1 MSSWL
6 GWSPLKLGWRLAE
19 LTGDIAGLRG
29 ASAGMVFA
37 FHQTECSGAMTWLQQ
52 IGAAVL
58 LVVLTLCLQC
68 AGVAALISW
77 LRTVAS
83 DDIQKLRMSYSA
95 ALVMRATIAIIILQ
109 GIIILLW
116 ACCYRW
122 LCFRSWNSAFYFSAT
137 SYSTVGY
144 GDVVLPLKWRLL
156 GPLKSMMGVLMCG
169 ISVSLLFAL
178 ITRLVDKDPE
188 LRVGADN
195 DELRQRASYG

>member
-1 MSSWL
+1 ML
-6 GWSPLKLGWRLAE
+6 LLQH
-19 LTGDIAGLRG
+19 IA
-29 ASAGMVFA
+29 M
-37 FHQTECSGAMTWLQQ
+37 
-52 IGAAVL
+52 AAL

-68 AGVAALISW
+68 AGVTALISW

-83 DDIQKLRMSYSA
+83 DDIQKLSISYSA

-116 ACCYRW
+116 ACCYRR
-122 LCFRSWNSAFYFSAT
+122 LCFPSWNSAFYFSAA

-156 GPLKSMMGVLMCG
+156 GPLESIMGVMMCG

-178 ITRLVDKDPE
+178 ITRLVHKDPE
-188 LRVGADN
+188 LRIGADN
-195 DELRQRASYG
+195 DEPRQRASYG

>member
-1 MSSWL
+1 
-6 GWSPLKLGWRLAE
+6 
-19 LTGDIAGLRG
+19 
-29 ASAGMVFA
+29 
-37 FHQTECSGAMTWLQQ
+37 MTWIQQ

-77 LRTVAS
+77 LRTVALEG
-83 DDIQKLRMSYSA
+83 IQELRMSYSA

-122 LCFRSWNSAFYFSAT
+122 LCFPSWNSAFYFSAT

-144 GDVVLPLKWRLL
+144 GDVVVPLKWRLL
-156 GPLKSMMGVLMCG
+156 GPLESMMGVLMCG

-178 ITRLVDKDPE
+178 ITHLVNKSPE
-188 LRVGADN
+188 LRVGAN
-195 DELRQRASYG
+195 NGEPRQRASFG

>member
-1 MSSWL
+1 
-6 GWSPLKLGWRLAE
+6 
-19 LTGDIAGLRG
+19 
-29 ASAGMVFA
+29 
-37 FHQTECSGAMTWLQQ
+37 MTWLQQ

-77 LRTVAS
+77 VRTVAS
-83 DDIQKLRMSYSA
+83 DDIQQVRMSYSA

-109 GIIILLW
+109 GIVILLW

-144 GDVVLPLKWRLL
+144 GDVVVPLKWRLL
-156 GPLKSMMGVLMCG
+156 GPLESMMGVLMCG

-178 ITRLVDKDPE
+178 ITNLVEKDPGS
-188 LRVGADN
+188 RAGADN
-195 DELRQRASYG
+195 DKLRQRASYG

>member
-1 MSSWL
+1 
-6 GWSPLKLGWRLAE
+6 
-19 LTGDIAGLRG
+19 
-29 ASAGMVFA
+29 
-37 FHQTECSGAMTWLQQ
+37 MTWLQQ

-68 AGVAALISW
+68 AGVAALIRW

-83 DDIQKLRMSYSA
+83 GDIQELRMSYSA

-109 GIIILLW
+109 GTIILLW

-122 LCFRSWNSAFYFSAT
+122 LCILSWNSAFYFSAT
-137 SYSTVGY
+137 SCSTVGY
-144 GDVVLPLKWRLL
+144 GDLVLPLKWRLL
-156 GPLKSMMGVLMCG
+156 GPLESMMGVLMCG

-178 ITRLVDKDPE
+178 ITHLVDKDNSE

-195 DELRQRASYG
+195 DELRERASYG

>member
-1 MSSWL
+1 MS
-6 GWSPLKLGWRLAE
+6 
-19 LTGDIAGLRG
+19 
-29 ASAGMVFA
+29 F
-37 FHQTECSGAMTWLQQ
+37 LQQ

-58 LVVLTLCLQC
+58 LVVLTLGLQC
-68 AGVAALISW
+68 AGVAPLISW

-83 DDIQKLRMSYSA
+83 DDLQKLRMSHSA
-95 ALVMRATIAIIILQ
+95 ALVMRATVAIIILQ
-109 GIIILLW
+109 GTIILLW

-156 GPLKSMMGVLMCG
+156 GPLESMMGVLMCG

-178 ITRLVDKDPE
+178 ITHLVNRAPE
-188 LRVGADN
+188 LLAGADKG
-195 DELRQRASYG
+195 ELRQRASCG

>member
-1 MSSWL
+1 
-6 GWSPLKLGWRLAE
+6 
-19 LTGDIAGLRG
+19 
-29 ASAGMVFA
+29 
-37 FHQTECSGAMTWLQQ
+37 MTWLQQ

-77 LRTVAS
+77 VRTVAA
-83 DDIQKLRMSYSA
+83 DDTQKVRMSYSA

-109 GIIILLW
+109 GIVILLW
-116 ACCYRW
+116 ACCYRG
-122 LCFRSWNSAFYFSAT
+122 LCLRSWNSAFYFSAT

-156 GPLKSMMGVLMCG
+156 GPLESMMGVLMCG

-178 ITRLVDKDPE
+178 ITHLVEKDP
-188 LRVGADN
+188 RSRAGAEN
-195 DELRQRASYG
+195 QN

>member
-1 MSSWL
+1 
-6 GWSPLKLGWRLAE
+6 
-19 LTGDIAGLRG
+19 
-29 ASAGMVFA
+29 
-37 FHQTECSGAMTWLQQ
+37 MTWLQQ

-58 LVVLTLCLQC
+58 LVVSTLCVQC
-68 AGVAALISW
+68 AGVAALITW
-77 LRTVAS
+77 LRSVS
-83 DDIQKLRMSYSA
+83 GKIHKPQISYSA

-122 LCFRSWNSAFYFSAT
+122 LCLPSWNSSFYFSAT

-156 GPLKSMMGVLMCG
+156 GPLESMMGVLMCG

-178 ITRLVDKDPE
+178 IMHLVKDPE
-188 LRVGADN
+188 LRVGVDK
-195 DELRQRASYG
+195 DERGQRAAYG

>member
-1 MSSWL
+1 
-6 GWSPLKLGWRLAE
+6 
-19 LTGDIAGLRG
+19 
-29 ASAGMVFA
+29 
-37 FHQTECSGAMTWLQQ
+37 MTWIQQ
-52 IGAAVL
+52 IGAAAL

-77 LRTVAS
+77 LRTVALG
-83 DDIQKLRMSYSA
+83 IQELRMSYSA

-122 LCFRSWNSAFYFSAT
+122 LCLPSWNSAFYFSAT

-144 GDVVLPLKWRLL
+144 GDVVVPLKWRLL
-156 GPLKSMMGVLMCG
+156 GPLESMMGVLMCG
-169 ISVSLLFAL
+169 IAVSLLFAL

-188 LRVGADN
+188 LGI
-195 DELRQRASYG
+195 G